1 MNFSRFDVVISAWNL
16 LTKHEKR
23 KLTLISVAQFL
34 LGIFDL
40 IGIAAIAMLGALSVR
55 GIQSQDPGNTLN
67 SLLNFT
73 NLDNLGFRT
82 QAVVIALFAAFILI
96 FKTMI
101 SVLINRRIIFFLS
114 ERSARLSGDL
124 IERAFSHSF
133 LFIKTFTQQ
142 ELIFATTAGVN
153 ALTVGVIASS
163 VSLASDGFLL
173 VILTSGL
180 FLVEPILSV
189 VSLLIFASVA
199 YSLHRLLTVRAG
211 KLGSLDTEL
220 NIASTTALVE
230 LLGTYRESFVQGSLS
245 DQLTRIKN
253 LRYQLAKTAAE
264 LSFMPSMTKYVME
277 ATLVLSALILGAF
290 AFVMNTAVQAIAM
303 LVLFMAAG
311 FRIAPA
317 VLRIQ
322 HGLLHIKG
330 SLASARPTL
339 KLAQLLGELTETDD
353 KFESTATV
361 TLPDGA
367 DSGLGVII
375 KNLVF
380 RYPNQ
385 QTDLFSDLSLSIQPG
400 TAVAIVG
407 SSGAGKTSLADL
419 ILGVLDP
426 SFGEVTIG
434 GNNPRLLAK
443 LNPGIVGYVTQNPF
457 VVNGSLRENLLL
469 GLPPSKFSDLQLLRA
484 LELANLTEYS
494 EALHSK
500 LDTLIGD
507 SGILLSGGQV
517 QRLGLARALLT
528 EPSLLVLDEATSA
541 LDAQTESSISEMLT
555 QLRGKTTLIVIAHRL
570 ATIRKFDRIIY
581 IDNGKALADGTF
593 TEVRSQVPEF
603 DAQAKLMGL

>member
-1 MNFSRFDVVISAWNL
+1 MSRFDVVISAWNL

-23 KLTLISVAQFL
+23 KLTLISFAQFF

-55 GIQSQDPGNTLN
+55 GIQSQNPGNTLN
-67 SLLNFT
+67 SLLSFT
-73 NLDNLGFRT
+73 NLDDLGFRT

-96 FKTMI
+96 LKTVI
-101 SVLINRRIIFFLS
+101 SVFINRKIIYFLS

-153 ALTVGVIASS
+153 ALTVGVIASA

-173 VILTSGL
+173 IILTSGL
-180 FLVEPILSV
+180 FLVEPVLSV

-353 KFESTATV
+353 KFEPTATV
-361 TLPDGA
+361 TLPAGTDL
-367 DSGLGVII
+367 GLGVII

-434 GNNPRLLAK
+434 GNNPRQLAK
-443 LNPGIVGYVTQNPF
+443 LHPGIVGYVTQNPF

-469 GLPPSKFSDLQLLRA
+469 GLPPSKFSDKQLLRA

-593 TEVRSQVPEF
+593 SEVRSQVSEF

>member
-1 MNFSRFDVVISAWNL
+1 
-16 LTKHEKR
+16 
-23 KLTLISVAQFL
+23 
-34 LGIFDL
+34 
-40 IGIAAIAMLGALSVR
+40 
-55 GIQSQDPGNTLN
+55 
-67 SLLNFT
+67 
-73 NLDNLGFRT
+73 
-82 QAVVIALFAAFILI
+82 
-96 FKTMI
+96 
-101 SVLINRRIIFFLS
+101 
-114 ERSARLSGDL
+114 
-124 IERAFSHSF
+124 
-133 LFIKTFTQQ
+133 
-142 ELIFATTAGVN
+142 
-153 ALTVGVIASS
+153 
-163 VSLASDGFLL
+163 
-173 VILTSGL
+173 
-180 FLVEPILSV
+180 
-189 VSLLIFASVA
+189 
-199 YSLHRLLTVRAG
+199 
-211 KLGSLDTEL
+211 LGSLDTEL

-230 LLGTYRESFVQGSLS
+230 LLGTYRESFVQGSLK

-290 AFVMNTAVQAIAM
+290 AFIMNNAVQAIAM

-322 HGLLHIKG
+322 HGLLQIKG

-339 KLAQLLGELTETDD
+339 RLAELLVELTDSED
-353 KFESTATV
+353 KTEPTATV
-361 TLPDGA
+361 LLPAGT
-367 DSGLGVII
+367 DSGLGVSIN
-375 KNLVF
+375 NLVF
-380 RYPNQ
+380 RYPGQ
-385 QTDLFSDLSLSIQPG
+385 QKDLFSDLSLSIQPG

-443 LNPGIVGYVTQNPF
+443 LHPGIVGYVTQNPF
-457 VVNGSLRENLLL
+457 VINGSLRENLLL
-469 GLPPSKFSDLQLLRA
+469 GLPPTKFSDNQLLKA

-528 EPSLLVLDEATSA
+528 EPALLVLDEATSA

-593 TEVRSQVPEF
+593 SEVRSQVPEF

>member
-1 MNFSRFDVVISAWNL
+1 MNFSRFDVVMSAWNL
-16 LTKHEKR
+16 LTKSEKR

-67 SLLNFT
+67 SLLNLT
-73 NLDNLGFRT
+73 NLDDLGFRA
-82 QAVVIALFAAFILI
+82 QAVVIAMFAAFILI
-96 FKTMI
+96 LKTMI
-101 SVLINRRIIFFLS
+101 SVFINRKILYFLS

-133 LFIKTFTQQ
+133 LFVKTFTQQ

-153 ALTVGVIASS
+153 ALTVGVIASA
-163 VSLASDGFLL
+163 VSLVSDGFLL

-199 YSLHRLLTVRAG
+199 YFLHRLLTVRAG

-230 LLGTYRESFVQGSLS
+230 LLGTYRESFVQGSLK

-290 AFVMNTAVQAIAM
+290 AFIMNNAVQAIAM

-322 HGLLHIKG
+322 HGLLQIKG

-339 KLAQLLGELTETDD
+339 RLAELLAELTDSEYKTGP
-353 KFESTATV
+353 TATV
-361 TLPDGA
+361 LLPAGT
-367 DSGLGVII
+367 DSGLGVSIN
-375 KNLVF
+375 NLVF
-380 RYPNQ
+380 RYPGQ
-385 QTDLFSDLSLSIQPG
+385 QKDLFSELSLSIQPG

-407 SSGAGKTSLADL
+407 SSGAGKTTLADL

-443 LNPGIVGYVTQNPF
+443 LHPGIVGYVTQNPF
-457 VVNGSLRENLLL
+457 VINGSLRENLLL
-469 GLPPSKFSDLQLLRA
+469 GLPPTKFSDNQLLKA

-528 EPSLLVLDEATSA
+528 EPALLVLDEATSA

-593 TEVRSQVPEF
+593 SEVRTQVPEF

>member
-1 MNFSRFDVVISAWNL
+1 MSRFDVVISAWKL

-23 KLTLISVAQFL
+23 KLTLISFAQFF

-55 GIQSQDPGNTLN
+55 GIQSQNPGNTLN
-67 SLLNFT
+67 SLLSFT
-73 NLDNLGFRT
+73 NLDDLGFRT

-96 FKTMI
+96 LKTVI
-101 SVLINRRIIFFLS
+101 SVLINRKIIYFLS

-153 ALTVGVIASS
+153 ALTVGVIASA

-173 VILTSGL
+173 IILTSGL
-180 FLVEPILSV
+180 FLVEPVLSV

-211 KLGSLDTEL
+211 KLGFLDTEL

-322 HGLLHIKG
+322 HGLLQIKG

-339 KLAQLLGELTETDD
+339 KLAQLLGELTEIED
-353 KFESTATV
+353 KFEPNATV
-361 TLPDGA
+361 TLPAGT
-367 DSGLGVII
+367 DSGLGVTI

-385 QTDLFSDLSLSIQPG
+385 HTDLFSDLSLSIQPG

-426 SFGEVTIG
+426 SSGEVTIG

-443 LNPGIVGYVTQNPF
+443 LHPGIVGYVTQNPF

-469 GLPPSKFSDLQLLRA
+469 GLPPSRFSDMQLLRA

-593 TEVRSQVPEF
+593 SEVRSQVSEF

>member
-1 MNFSRFDVVISAWNL
+1 MSAWNL
-16 LTKHEKR
+16 LTKNEKR

-73 NLDNLGFRT
+73 NLDDLGFRA
-82 QAVVIALFAAFILI
+82 QAVVIAMFAAFILI
-96 FKTMI
+96 LKTVI
-101 SVLINRRIIFFLS
+101 SVFINRKILYFLS

-153 ALTVGVIASS
+153 ALTVGVIAST
-163 VSLASDGFLL
+163 VSLVSDGFLL

-199 YSLHRLLTVRAG
+199 YFLHSLLTVRAG

-230 LLGTYRESFVQGSLS
+230 LLGTYRESFVQGSLK

-277 ATLVLSALILGAF
+277 GTLVLSALILGAF
-290 AFVMNTAVQAIAM
+290 AFIMNNAVQAIAM

-322 HGLLHIKG
+322 HGLLQIKG

-339 KLAQLLGELTETDD
+339 RLAELLAELTDSED
-353 KFESTATV
+353 KTGPTATV
-361 TLPDGA
+361 LLPADT
-367 DSGLGVII
+367 DSGLGVSIN
-375 KNLVF
+375 NLVF
-380 RYPNQ
+380 RYPGQ
-385 QTDLFSDLSLSIQPG
+385 QKDLFSDLSLSIQPG

-443 LNPGIVGYVTQNPF
+443 LHPGIVGYVTQNPF
-457 VVNGSLRENLLL
+457 VINGSLRENLLL
-469 GLPPSKFSDLQLLRA
+469 GLSPTKFSDNQLLKA

-528 EPSLLVLDEATSA
+528 EPALLVLDEATSA

-593 TEVRSQVPEF
+593 SEVRSQVPEF

>member
-1 MNFSRFDVVISAWNL
+1 MDSSRFDVVISAWNL
-16 LTKHEKR
+16 LTKREKQ

-55 GIQSQDPGNTLN
+55 GIQSQNPGNTLN

-73 NLDNLGFRT
+73 HLDNLGFRT

-96 FKTMI
+96 LKTVI
-101 SVLINRRIIFFLS
+101 SVFINRKIMYFLS

-133 LFIKTFTQQ
+133 LFIKKFTQQ

-153 ALTVGVIASS
+153 ALTVGVIAST

-173 VILTSGL
+173 IILTSGL
-180 FLVEPILSV
+180 FVVEPILSV

-290 AFVMNTAVQAIAM
+290 AFIMNNAVQAIAM

-339 KLAQLLGELTETDD
+339 RLAQLLNELTETDD
-353 KFESTATV
+353 KIEPTATV
-361 TLPDGA
+361 LLPAGT
-367 DSGLGVII
+367 DSGLGVTI

-385 QTDLFSDLSLSIQPG
+385 QIDLFSDLSLSIKPG

-426 SFGEVTIG
+426 SFGEVTISG
-434 GNNPRLLAK
+434 HNPRLLAK
-443 LNPGIVGYVTQNPF
+443 LHPGIVGYVTQNPF

-469 GLPPSKFSDLQLLRA
+469 GLPPSKFSDKQLLRA

-494 EALHSK
+494 ETLHSK

-507 SGILLSGGQV
+507 SGMLLSGGQV

-528 EPSLLVLDEATSA
+528 EPALLVLDEATSA
-541 LDAQTESSISEMLT
+541 LDSQTESSISEMLT

-593 TEVRSQVPEF
+593 SEVRSQVLKF

>member
-1 MNFSRFDVVISAWNL
+1 MNLSRFDVVISAWNL
-16 LTKHEKR
+16 LTKHEKQ
-23 KLTLISVAQFL
+23 KLTLISFAQFF

-55 GIQSQDPGNTLN
+55 GIQSQNPGNTLN
-67 SLLNFT
+67 SLLSFT
-73 NLDNLGFRT
+73 NLDDLGFRT
-82 QAVVIALFAAFILI
+82 QAVVIALFAAIILI
-96 FKTMI
+96 LKTVI
-101 SVLINRRIIFFLS
+101 SVFINRKIIYFLS

-124 IERAFSHSF
+124 IERAFSRSF

-153 ALTVGVIASS
+153 ALTVGVIASA

-173 VILTSGL
+173 IILTSGL
-180 FLVEPILSV
+180 FLVEPVLSV

-339 KLAQLLGELTETDD
+339 KLAQLLGELTEIDD
-353 KFESTATV
+353 KVESTAAV
-361 TLPDGA
+361 LLPVGT
-367 DSGLGVII
+367 DSGLEVTIQ
-375 KNLVF
+375 NLVF

-385 QTDLFSDLSLSIQPG
+385 QIDLFSDLSLSIRRG

-426 SFGEVTIG
+426 SSGEVSIG
-434 GNNPRLLAK
+434 GNNPRQLAK
-443 LNPGIVGYVTQNPF
+443 FHPGIVGYVTQNPF

-469 GLPPSKFSDLQLLRA
+469 GLPPSKFSDVQLLRA

-570 ATIRKFDRIIY
+570 ATIRKFDRIIF
-581 IDNGKALADGTF
+581 IHNGKALADGTF
-593 TEVRSQVPEF
+593 SEVRSQVPEF

>member
-16 LTKHEKR
+16 LTKREKR
-23 KLTLISVAQFL
+23 KLTLISFAQFF

-55 GIQSQDPGNTLN
+55 GIQSQNPGTTLN
-67 SLLNFT
+67 SILSLT

-82 QAVVIALFAAFILI
+82 QAVIISLFAAFTLIL
-96 FKTMI
+96 KTVI
-101 SVLINRRIIFFLS
+101 SLSINRKIIYFLS

-153 ALTVGVIASS
+153 ALTVGVIAST
-163 VSLASDGFLL
+163 VNLASDGFLL
-173 VILTSGL
+173 IILTSGL
-180 FLVEPILSV
+180 FLVEPLLSV
-189 VSLLIFASVA
+189 VSLLIFSSVA
-199 YSLHRLLTVRAG
+199 YFLHRLLTVRAG

-245 DQLTRIKN
+245 DQLIRIKN
-253 LRYQLAKTAAE
+253 IRYRLAKTAAE
-264 LSFMPSMTKYVME
+264 LSFMPSITKYVME
-277 ATLVLSALILGAF
+277 VTLVLSALVLGAF
-290 AFVMNTAVQAIAM
+290 AFIMNTAVQAIAM

-322 HGLLHIKG
+322 HGLLQIKG

-339 KLAQLLGELTETDD
+339 KLAQLLGELTEIDD
-353 KFESTATV
+353 KVESTASIV
-361 TLPDGA
+361 LPVGT
-367 DSGLGVII
+367 DSGLGVTI

-385 QTDLFSDLSLSIQPG
+385 RIDLFSDLSLSIQPG

-443 LNPGIVGYVTQNPF
+443 LRPGMVGYVTQNPF
-457 VVNGSLRENLLL
+457 VVNGTLRENLLL
-469 GLPPSKFSDLQLLRA
+469 GLPASKFSDNQLLRA

-541 LDAQTESSISEMLT
+541 LDAQTESSVSEMLT

-593 TEVRSQVPEF
+593 SQVRSQVPEF
-603 DAQAKLMGL
+603 DVQAKLMGL